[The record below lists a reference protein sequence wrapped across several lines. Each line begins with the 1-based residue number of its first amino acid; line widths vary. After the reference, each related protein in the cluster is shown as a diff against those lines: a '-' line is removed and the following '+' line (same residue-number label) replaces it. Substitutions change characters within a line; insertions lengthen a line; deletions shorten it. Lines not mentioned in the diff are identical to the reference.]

1 MNYGNIIGTV
11 QILIGRT
18 GETLTFSS
26 DQYDI
31 SGDIQRSSV
40 ANLNSGNI
48 TVDNIFPATF
58 SRLWKARIGANS
70 GQIILR
76 VEIGREGLGFFKVC
90 EKDIIESSMTKS
102 EQTYKA
108 KFLAVAGMN
117 ALSQNYT
124 INTKNA
130 NLQQIMEDFSSVTT
144 IPIGKIQTTDIKNVD
159 FVTLPQTGTQ
169 TLKQIERAFPNA
181 NVYVDGN
188 KIYAIDKN
196 SWINKNKGLKIG
208 TNQLRLPPTLE
219 ANRIKCDIH
228 LDPRFE
234 INDIVE
240 IDSKVSP
247 YLNGQYKVVNVIHNF
262 SITRT
267 GNSTGSTKIE
277 LLYFPF

>member
-1 MNYGNIIGTV
+1 MNYGNIIGAV

-18 GETLTFSS
+18 GEILTFAS
-26 DQYDI
+26 DNYDI
-31 SGDIQRSSV
+31 SGNIQRSSL
-40 ANLNSGNI
+40 ANLNSGSI
-48 TVDNIFPATF
+48 TVDNIPPATF
-58 SRLWKARIGANS
+58 SRLWKTRIGANN

-76 VEIGREGLGFFKVC
+76 VEIGREGLGLFKVC
-90 EKDIIESSMTKS
+90 EKDIIESSMTKN

-108 KFLAVAGMN
+108 TFLAVASMN
-117 ALSQNYT
+117 ALAQNYT
-124 INTKNA
+124 MNSKNA
-130 NLQQIMEDFSSVTT
+130 NLQQIMEDFSSETK
-144 IPIGKIQTTDIKNVD
+144 IPIGRVQTSDTKNVD
-159 FVTLPQTGTQ
+159 FVTFPQTGTK
-169 TLKQIERAFPNA
+169 TLKEIERSFPNA
-181 NVYVDGN
+181 NVYIDGN
-188 KIYAIDKN
+188 KIYAIDKK
-196 SWINKNKGLKIG
+196 SWINTNKGLKIT

-234 INDIVE
+234 INDIAQIE
-240 IDSKVSP
+240 STVSP